1 MTEKEKN
8 IAFYIRRIKEGRL
21 RELLAQTAW
30 LYAYARR
37 YRKSIVI
44 YTFIGLIGTAV
55 SLISSIISKNMVDI
69 ITGHQTGGLIRTFSL
84 FIGVT
89 IGTILINQ
97 LSNYVS
103 GIISLH
109 VDTDMKADVFDKMLI
124 TDLEAFT
131 TYHTGDLLTR
141 WNTDVST
148 ISKGILNWIPD
159 LIIFSVKFVSALAV
173 IIYYDPSFALLA
185 MMGIPVGILMSRSVL
200 KRIQNNNKE
209 AAAMNARMSGFNQ
222 ETFSNIQTIK
232 AFDLLS
238 AYSLRLRQY
247 QQEYRQTRSTYLRL
261 SMITSLIMSIVGVA
275 ISYSCYALGIYRVWS
290 GAISYGTMTLFLS
303 LANTLTNTLNSLIS
317 LVPTAI
323 SITTSASRLM
333 DILDMPKEDFSMRR
347 EVSNFYNRHIQEGL
361 SIKLQDITYSY
372 NTGKTVFKNAS
383 FEAHPHQI
391 TALVGPSGEGKTTM
405 LRIILALLKPQSGTL
420 TISAGF
426 SGREYIHSSP
436 AIRQLFSYVPQGNT
450 MFSGTIADNMRIVK
464 SDASDEDIV
473 HVLKS
478 ACAWDFVSMLPDG
491 INSKI
496 GERGHGFSEG
506 QSQRLAIARALLRDS
521 PILLLDE
528 ATSALDVATERR
540 ILKNILKDTYP
551 RTCIITT
558 HRPTVLTMC
567 DYVYSISGRQCRL
580 LSGAGVEELIRQF

>member
-1 MTEKEKN
+1 MAEKEKLLT
-8 IAFYIRRIKEGRL
+8 FYIRRIKEGRL
-21 RELLAQTAW
+21 RELIAQTAW
-30 LYAYARR
+30 LYSYVRR
-37 YRKSIVI
+37 YRKSII
-44 YTFIGLIGTAV
+44 AYTLIGLTGTAV

-69 ITGHQTGGLIRTFSL
+69 ITGHQTGGLVRTFCL
-84 FIGVT
+84 FISVT

-131 TYHTGDLLTR
+131 SYHTGDLMTR
-141 WNTDVST
+141 WNTDVSV

-159 LIIFSVKFVSALAV
+159 LVIFSVKFISAFAV
-173 IIYYDPSFALLA
+173 IIYYDPTFALLA
-185 MMGIPVGILMSRSVL
+185 MMGIPVGIIMSRSVL
-200 KRIQNNNKE
+200 KRIQDNNKE

-222 ETFSNIQTIK
+222 EAFSNIQTIK
-232 AFDLLS
+232 AFDLLR

-247 QQEYRQTRSTYLRL
+247 QQEYRQMRSTYLRL
-261 SMITSLIMSIVGVA
+261 SMLTSLIMSIVGVA

-303 LANTLTNTLNSLIS
+303 LANTLTSTLNSLIS

-333 DILDMPKEDFSMRR
+333 DILAMPKEDFSMRDKI
-347 EVSNFYNRHIQEGL
+347 SDFYSRHIQEGL
-361 SIKLQDITYSY
+361 SVKLQDITYSY
-372 NTGKTVFKNAS
+372 HTGKTVFKNIS

-405 LRIILALLKPQSGTL
+405 LRIILSLLKPQSGNV
-420 TISAGF
+420 TITAGF
-426 SGREYIHSSP
+426 SGRESIPSSP
-436 AIRQLFSYVPQGNT
+436 AVRQLFSYVPQGNT

-464 SDASDEDIV
+464 PDASDEDIV
-473 HVLKS
+473 RVLRS
-478 ACAWDFVSMLPDG
+478 ACAWDFVSALPDG

-506 QSQRLAIARALLRDS
+506 QAQRLAIARALLRNS

-567 DYVYSISGRQCRL
+567 DYVYSISSRQCRL
-580 LSGAGVEELIRQF
+580 LSGVGVEELIRQF

>member
-21 RELLAQTAW
+21 RELIAQTAW
-30 LYAYARR
+30 LYSYANR

-44 YTFIGLIGTAV
+44 YTFIGLIGTAA
-55 SLISSIISKNMVDI
+55 SLISSIISKSMVDI
-69 ITGHQTGGLIRTFSL
+69 ITGHQTGGLTGTFSL

-89 IGTILINQ
+89 AGNILINQ

-109 VDTDMKADVFDKMLI
+109 VETDMKADVFDKMLI

-131 TYHTGDLLTR
+131 NYHTGDLLTR

-148 ISKGILNWIPD
+148 ISNGILNWIPD
-159 LIIFSVKFVSALAV
+159 LIIFSVKFISAFAV

-185 MMGIPVGILMSRSVL
+185 MMGIPVGIFMSRSVL
-200 KRIQNNNKE
+200 KKIQNNNKE

-247 QQEYRQTRSTYLRL
+247 QQEYRKTRSAYLRL
-261 SMITSLIMSIVGVA
+261 SMITSLIMSLVGVA

-303 LANTLTNTLNSLIS
+303 LANTLTGTLNNLIS

-323 SITTSASRLM
+323 SITTSAGRLM

-347 EVSNFYNRHIQEGL
+347 EVIDFYSRHMKDGL
-361 SIKLQDITYSY
+361 SVKLQDITYSY
-372 NTGKTVFKNAS
+372 NTGKTVFRNTS

-420 TISAGF
+420 TIAAGF
-426 SGREYIHSSP
+426 SGKESIHSSP

-450 MFSGTIADNMRIVK
+450 MLSGTIADNMRIVK

-473 HVLKS
+473 QVLKS

-567 DYVYSISGRQCRL
+567 DYVYSISGGQCRL
-580 LSGAGVEELIRQF
+580 MSGAGVEGLIRQF

>member
-1 MTEKEKN
+1 MTEKEKR
-8 IAFYIRRIKEGRL
+8 IKFYIRRIKEGRL
-21 RELLAQTAW
+21 RELFSQTAW
-30 LYAYARR
+30 LYSYVSR
-37 YRKSIVI
+37 YRTSIII
-44 YTFIGLIGTAV
+44 YTLIGLIGTAAY
-55 SLISSIISKNMVDI
+55 LISSIISKNMVDI
-69 ITGHQTGGLIRTFSL
+69 ITGRQTGGLVRTFCM

-89 IGTILINQ
+89 IGIILINQ

-131 TYHTGDLLTR
+131 SYHTGDLMTR
-141 WNTDVST
+141 WSTDVSV

-159 LIIFSVKFVSALAV
+159 LIIFTVKFLSAFAV
-173 IIYYDPSFALLA
+173 VIYYDSTFALLA
-185 MMGIPVGILMSRSVL
+185 IMGIPVGLIMSRSVL

-222 ETFSNIQTIK
+222 EAFSNIQTIK
-232 AFDLLS
+232 AFDLLKI
-238 AYSLRLRQY
+238 YSLRLRRY
-247 QQEYRQTRSTYLRL
+247 QQEYRQMRSTYLRL

-303 LANTLTNTLNSLIS
+303 LANTLTSTLNNLIS

-347 EVSNFYNRHIQEGL
+347 EVGDFYSRHLQEGL
-361 SIKLQDITYSY
+361 SVKLQDITYSY
-372 NTGKTVFKNAS
+372 NTGKTVFRNAS

-405 LRIILALLKPQSGTL
+405 LRIILALLKPQSGTM
-420 TISAGF
+420 TITAGF
-426 SGREYIHSSP
+426 SGGECIPSSP

-464 SDASDEDIV
+464 PEASDEDIV
-473 HVLKS
+473 RVLKS

-506 QSQRLAIARALLRDS
+506 QSQRLAIARALLRNS

-567 DYVYSISGRQCRL
+567 DYVYSISGGQCRL